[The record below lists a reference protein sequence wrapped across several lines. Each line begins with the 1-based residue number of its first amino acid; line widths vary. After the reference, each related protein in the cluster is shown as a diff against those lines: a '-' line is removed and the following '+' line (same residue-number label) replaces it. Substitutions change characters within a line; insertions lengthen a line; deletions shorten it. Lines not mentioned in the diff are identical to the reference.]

1 MLELTIIQYILVLI
15 SGMIVGSILGLIGG
29 GGSVL
34 AIPLL
39 LYLVGIGN
47 LGYPYEN
54 LVRLVVGSSALS
66 VGVISLINS
75 YQYKKLGNLKVKE
88 GLIFA
93 GIGIVG
99 NLLGVYTSNLISSRE
114 FLTAFGVFMII
125 TALFMIVRNNKSFT
139 SEGTQNLG
147 RTVVLATSVGFASG
161 FFGIGGGFLIVP
173 ALVYSGLCIRKAI
186 GTSLLVIGVF
196 GISTSIGYA
205 INNYVDP
212 LTSLLFIV
220 GGVIGGKIVIKFS
233 SNLSKN
239 LLRNIFAVTL
249 IIVAVYVI
257 LKSLLS

>member
-249 IIVAVYVI
+249 IIVAAYVI

>member
-75 YQYKKLGNLKVKE
+75 YQHKKLGNLKVKE

-93 GIGIVG
+93 GIGIAG

-125 TALFMIVRNNKSFT
+125 TAVFMIVRNNKSFT

-196 GISTSIGYA
+196 GISTAIGYA